1 MTPELIHSSE
11 GHEIW
16 HGDCLDAEHV
26 RAIMDDRKANMLCV
40 DAPYSEKT
48 HAGHDGG
55 VRQVNGFTPKPGT
68 PGYQKTYADK
78 GRTRNDID
86 YPSWDEDDVSQ
97 CVLNFESFINGWWC
111 SITDDVLAPRWARFF
126 EHWSGLYTFA
136 PLPWV
141 EVGSRVRLCGDGP
154 SNWSCWLVV
163 GRPKKAPFSKWG
175 TLRGA
180 YILPA
185 ENHQNRP
192 ERITG
197 GKSLIGMCQLIEDY
211 SRPGDL
217 IVDPCLGGGSTM
229 IAARMTGRRC
239 IGIDIDRGRAELCAE
254 LMKHG
259 ARSKLSDLAKQE
271 TLFT

>member
-1 MTPELIHSSE
+1 MTPELLYSVD
-11 GHEIW
+11 GCEIW
-16 HGDCLDAEHV
+16 HGDCLDASNV
-26 RAIMDDRKANMLCV
+26 RTIMGERKANLFCA

-48 HAGHDGG
+48 HAGHDNGA
-55 VRQVNGFTPKPGT
+55 RQANGYGADTPEGA
-68 PGYQKTYADK
+68 YARRHGDAQ
-78 GRTRNDID
+78 RRDID

-97 CVLNFESFINGWWC
+97 CVLNFEPHVNGWWC
-111 SITDDVLAPRWARFF
+111 SITDDVLAPKWSNFF
-126 EHWSGLYTFA
+126 GHWSGLYTFA

-141 EVGSRVRLCGDGP
+141 EVGSRVRLVGDGP

-163 GRPKKAPFSKWG
+163 GRPKRKPFSNWG

-180 YILPA
+180 YILSA

-197 GKSLIGMCQLIEDY
+197 GKSIVGMCHLIEDY

-217 IVDPCLGGGSTM
+217 IVDPCLGGGTTM

-239 IGIDIDRGRAELCAE
+239 IGIEVNRERAELCVE
-254 LMKHG
+254 LMKNG
-259 ARSKLSDLAKQE
+259 GRARLSLMSKQE
-271 TLFT
+271 AMFL